1 MASITLAGTPCNT
14 SGDLPSVGSK
24 APDFTLVAVDLSRKT
39 LADFAGKKVILSIF
53 PSIDTGIC
61 AKSTKVFSSRVAT
74 DENLIFATVS
84 ADLPF
89 AAKRW
94 CGSEDVDNAMT
105 LSSFDST
112 FGADYG
118 MRIVDGKM
126 MGVLGRGV
134 LVLDENGVVIHS
146 ELVPEIVQEPNY
158 DAALAVL

>member
-14 SGDLPSVGSK
+14 SGDLPTVGSK
-24 APDFTLVAVDLSRKT
+24 APAFTLVATDLSRKT

-61 AKSTKVFSSRVAT
+61 AKSTHVFSERVKGN
-74 DENLIFATVS
+74 DSLVFATVS

-94 CGSEDVDNAMT
+94 CAAEGVDNAMT
-105 LSSFDST
+105 LSSFDGT
-112 FGADYG
+112 FGLDYG
-118 MRIVDGKM
+118 MRILDGKM

-134 LVLDENGVVIHS
+134 LVLDENGTVLHS
-146 ELVPEIVQEPNY
+146 ELVPDIVQEPNY
-158 DAALAVL
+158 DAALAAL